1 MPKGNGPHPVVVY
14 LHGGGW
20 VGGSAK
26 THRKLGMQFAEAGY
40 LTINVDYRL
49 APEHPFPAGLD
60 DCIHAV
66 KWTGENAKRWNGDAS
81 RLAVGGDSA
90 GGNLTAATVTSLAAE
105 KYAGP
110 AKPKAA
116 LLIYGVFDF
125 PAVIKREKDTAAF
138 DGMVKAYAGAGYPA
152 ILEDPRVSPLR
163 AVKPGALPP
172 SFIICGTVD
181 TLPPETHSMAN
192 ALKRADIRHEVAIF
206 DEMPHGFLQMDVLSG
221 CKQGPIR
228 CSIFCGARFS
238 AQPSSIDVA
247 RAGLTHASDQLFGD
261 LLDNPLR
268 FPFAALAIPVGDGKG
283 GAQDHEGH
291 EFRIAR
297 DEDSLVDSAAHDI
310 REHLLVA
317 PAQRANALAIL
328 RAQ

>member
-1 MPKGNGPHPVVVY
+1 MLTEQERSFLEALAKSPIPTDVNGLRAAMDMFVPMLNQNPPEIGAFHEDVQLRPGLTADVAVPKGNGPHPVVVY

-20 VGGSAK
+20 IAGSPK

-60 DCIHAV
+60 DCVFAV

-125 PAVIKREKDTAAF
+125 PATIKRDANMAIE
-138 DGMVKAYAGAGYPA
+138 GMVKAYAGAGYPA
-152 ILEDPRVSPLR
+152 NLEDPRMSPIR
-163 AVKPGALPP
+163 AVKSGALPP
-172 SFIICGTVD
+172 SFVICGTAD
-181 TLPPETHSMAN
+181 PLLPEANSMAE
-192 ALKRADIRHEVAIF
+192 ALERADIRHESVILE
-206 DEMPHGFLQMDVLSG
+206 DMPHGFIQMEMLSG
-221 CKQGPIR
+221 CKQG
-228 CSIFCGARFS
+228 
-238 AQPSSIDVA
+238 
-247 RAGLTHASDQLFGD
+247 
-261 LLDNPLR
+261 LDKMFDFLR
-268 FPFAALAIPVGDGKG
+268 RTI
-283 GAQDHEGH
+283 
-291 EFRIAR
+291 
-297 DEDSLVDSAAHDI
+297 
-310 REHLLVA
+310 
-317 PAQRANALAIL
+317 
-328 RAQ
+328 

>member
-1 MPKGNGPHPVVVY
+1 MLTEQERSFLEAMAKAPVPTDVQGLRTAMDTFTPMLNSDLPEIGAFHEAVQLRPGLTADVAVPKGNGPHPVVVY

-20 VGGSAK
+20 IGGSPK

-60 DCIHAV
+60 DCLYAV
-66 KWTGENAKRWNGDAS
+66 KWAGDNAKRWNGDVS

-90 GGNLTAATVTSLAAE
+90 GGNLTAATLTSLAAE

-116 LLIYGVFDF
+116 LLIYGVYDF
-125 PAVIKREKDTAAF
+125 PATIKREKTGSI

-172 SFIICGTVD
+172 SFVICGTAD
-181 TLPPETHSMAN
+181 PLLPETHSMAE
-192 ALKRADIRHEVAIF
+192 ALKRADIRHEVVILE
-206 DEMPHGFLQMDVLSG
+206 DMPHGFLQFSVLSG
-221 CKQGPIR
+221 CKQG
-228 CSIFCGARFS
+228 
-238 AQPSSIDVA
+238 
-247 RAGLTHASDQLFGD
+247 LDQMFD
-261 LLDNPLR
+261 FLR
-268 FPFAALAIPVGDGKG
+268 RTI
-283 GAQDHEGH
+283 
-291 EFRIAR
+291 
-297 DEDSLVDSAAHDI
+297 
-310 REHLLVA
+310 
-317 PAQRANALAIL
+317 
-328 RAQ
+328 